1 MNHQVLL
8 TWCSGERCGSW
19 APCLLNNSTYY
30 LTGVPGVRIFV
41 DSSVCFGSET
51 IIKSEVSSIPTA
63 DKFEWQKSK
72 DGDDFYCIGKQE
84 DFGNTDNFT
93 CPILTIPKAT
103 FADKLHYRLLV
114 WNRIGE
120 SFSNTIFLN
129 VTGSMTW
136 FLRLSNILNYTH
148 FLQILI
154 SKYSVFHL
162 WMQKITFIKVVIYL
176 CRSSKYHDKSGNKHQ
191 KQISKI
197 DWQRV

>member
-30 LTGVPGVRIFV
+30 LTGVPSVRIFV
-41 DSSVCFGSET
+41 DSPICFGSET

-84 DFGNTDNFT
+84 DFGNTGNF
-93 CPILTIPKAT
+93 TIPKAT
-103 FADKLHYRLLV
+103 FADKLYYRLLV

-129 VTGSMTW
+129 VTGSMT
-136 FLRLSNILNYTH
+136 
-148 FLQILI
+148 
-154 SKYSVFHL
+154 
-162 WMQKITFIKVVIYL
+162 
-176 CRSSKYHDKSGNKHQ
+176 
-191 KQISKI
+191 
-197 DWQRV
+197 